1 MLPLPGVVS
10 EPLAHRQDRAANIAK
25 AQEYFCNTVMNATG
39 PRHFRSWEVYESHL
53 PRRETQSDGAIDLY
67 ACNYYVTMADLNL
80 YLVSDVFKSSSA
92 GRPNIKYAMHGS
104 GMGKTACVLQGVLH
118 AESTR
123 DVRIWSASSTRYVA
137 FHNNR
142 GRLFKASAANLNQ
155 TIVNRQKSKALL
167 SSSKS

>member
-1 MLPLPGVVS
+1 M
-10 EPLAHRQDRAANIAK
+10 
-25 AQEYFCNTVMNATG
+25 TT
-39 PRHFRSWEVYESHL
+39 
-53 PRRETQSDGAIDLY
+53 
-67 ACNYYVTMADLNL
+67 ADLSL
-80 YLVSDVFKSSSA
+80 LVSDVFKSSSA
-92 GRPNIKYAMHGS
+92 GRPDIKYAMHGS

-123 DVRIWSASSTRYVA
+123 DVRIKYIYVA